1 MKKLFIL
8 FAFVCFL
15 SSCNV
20 TESIVFDKDM
30 GGKYV
35 TGFDMSP
42 IMQMAAAS
50 GQSYSDDKEK
60 KEKMDTTIVFNDL
73 WKTHKDSIAAL
84 NAEQR
89 IELEKLKGMVLD
101 IEMDEEKNIF
111 RFNMSKEFKKFD
123 ELKTIYDQTDEAMNY
138 VKNMGNK
145 AGQAPQEQ
153 MDELT
158 KTEEV
163 TFLLKGNTF
172 SRFQPATAKTDD
184 LNENEDKEVEIED
197 GEDGFKEQFM
207 VQFDD
212 MLANS
217 YYTLIYTFPKRVK
230 SVSKENAVVSE
241 DGKTVTYK
249 VPWNAINGDASL
261 MNLDIVLED

>member
-1 MKKLFIL
+1 
-8 FAFVCFL
+8 
-15 SSCNV
+15 
-20 TESIVFDKDM
+20 
-30 GGKYV
+30 
-35 TGFDMSP
+35 
-42 IMQMAAAS
+42 
-50 GQSYSDDKEK
+50 
-60 KEKMDTTIVFNDL
+60 
-73 WKTHKDSIAAL
+73 
-84 NAEQR
+84 
-89 IELEKLKGMVLD
+89 
-101 IEMDEEKNIF
+101 
-111 RFNMSKEFKKFD
+111 MSKEFKKVD
-123 ELKTIYDQTDEAMNY
+123 ELKTICDQTDEAMNY

-163 TFLLKGNTF
+163 TFSLKGNTF

-184 LNENEDKEVEIED
+184 LAKKEDEFEN

-207 VQFDD
+207 GQFDD

-217 YYTLIYTFPKRVK
+217 YYTLIYTFPKKVK
-230 SVSKENAVVSE
+230 SVSKVNAVVSE

-249 VPWNAINGDASL
+249 VPWNAINSDASL